1 MELGH
6 IELPSQSYHSS
17 AKVIWKPGIC
27 DACREPKVS
36 GLCPGCEQVKDQSF
50 KSRGQPDYYI
60 MHRHLEWSQEKE
72 RHGFVGYLTFVIEGH
87 KRWAIYPSTDADF
100 LYKTKN

>member
-1 MELGH
+1 MKLGH

-17 AKVIWKPGIC
+17 AKVIWKPDIC

-50 KSRGQPDYYI
+50 KSRGQPEYYI
-60 MHRHLEWSQEKE
+60 MHRHLESGVLPACLPIVRVSEDERGSNNPHVHQAFVLTQLIKE
-72 RHGFVGYLTFVIEGH
+72 L
-87 KRWAIYPSTDADF
+87 S
-100 LYKTKN
+100 L